1 MKVGDQHHVGI
12 TVSDLEGSV
21 AFYRDVLGMTV
32 QNQGEAKGEFI
43 SRVVGVPGTHVK
55 TAYLSAGALSLE
67 LFQYITPTGGR
78 QQHSTRPF
86 DVGNYHLAFLV
97 DDMEEAYRELTSSGV
112 KFADIPQYVAE
123 GEAKGLGAIYFYD
136 PDGITLELIQKPK

>member
-1 MKVGDQHHVGI
+1 MEVRDQHHVGI
-12 TVSDLEGSV
+12 TVSDLERSI
-21 AFYRDVLGMTV
+21 AFYRDVLGMELE
-32 QNQGEAKGEFI
+32 NQGEAKGEFI

-55 TAYLSAGALSLE
+55 TAYLSASALSLE

-78 QQHSTRPF
+78 QQASLRPF

-97 DDMEEAYRELTSSGV
+97 DDMEQAYRELASTGV
-112 KFADIPQYVAE
+112 KFADVPQYVPE
-123 GEAKGLGAIYFYD
+123 GEDKGLGAIYFYD